1 MGFNPF
7 TKNETTIIGFSQ
19 NDKRIGF
26 FDSVSVPHQQHLRF
40 AIFVVTTP
48 AIFGFLILEKWI
60 KLGVSV
66 AGEEHPAT
74 AILMCF
80 FWEESSKQGHFS
92 LSFSQNPT

>member
-26 FDSVSVPHQQHLRF
+26 FDSVSVPHQHLRF

-48 AIFGFLILEKWI
+48 AIFGFLILERWI
-60 KLGVSV
+60 KHELSV
-66 AGEEHPAT
+66 AGEEPCNVEN
-74 AILMCF
+74 LNN
-80 FWEESSKQGHFS
+80 E
-92 LSFSQNPT
+92 